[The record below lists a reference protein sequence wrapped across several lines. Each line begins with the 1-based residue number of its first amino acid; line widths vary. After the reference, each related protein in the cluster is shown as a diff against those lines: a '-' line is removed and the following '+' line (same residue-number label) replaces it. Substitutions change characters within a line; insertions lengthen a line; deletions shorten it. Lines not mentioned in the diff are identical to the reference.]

1 MRFHLRAR
9 RVRCAYRRAVALPS
23 WQPRPR
29 PRRRSLPSRLA
40 ARSPKATQAAEA
52 RPAMGQAARRAAATI
67 ADRLD
72 IPARAARIA
81 ARGQATASRRASR
94 PPRLRRRHRLP
105 RRQARRQRLHRQA
118 RQVLRRRRQRHRS
131 LRQRRRPR
139 AHHLP
144 QRQRLQRHRRRLRRQ
159 RAAPIVACVRYR
171 PFASRPDR
179 KSLPVSDGG
188 QRRAIT
194 LDDGA

>member
-81 ARGQATASRRASR
+81 ARGQAAASRRASR

-105 RRQARRQRLHRQA
+105 RRQA
-118 RQVLRRRRQRHRS
+118 RRQRHRS